1 MLLPGMSALRAALF
15 ALGLVAAS
23 SLAGIA
29 SASAQQFDVPASAR
43 SAIVDQ
49 TNAYRQAKGLGPL
62 TLSEDASSVAQA
74 YANYLARTAK
84 GGHRADGRD
93 PVQRLRAGGVKFC
106 KFRGEN
112 WHESW
117 TRPARASPD
126 AAMNAAMRFW
136 KRSPGHERALRS
148 RSTEIGVG
156 VAGWKHGNQ
165 WYYQEIQVFID
176 TSCLKRSQAVDQ
188 FHLSPIE
195 TQQGRRVAKARGDR
209 AVPTTLQLEH
219 GAPMR

>member
-1 MLLPGMSALRAALF
+1 MKLPGISALRAAPF
-15 ALGLVAAS
+15 ALGLIAAGLLAGAS
-23 SLAGIA
+23 SAN
-29 SASAQQFDVPASAR
+29 AQQFDVPASAR

-49 TNAYRQAKGLGPL
+49 TNAYRQAKGLTP
-62 TLSEDASSVAQA
+62 LSESAGASQVAQA
-74 YANYLARTAK
+74 YANYLAETAK

-126 AAMNAAMRFW
+126 AAMSAAMRFW
-136 KRSPGHERALRS
+136 KKSPGHERALRS

-156 VAGWKHGNQ
+156 VAGWKHGSQ

-188 FHLSPIE
+188 PPPLPE
-195 TQQGRRVAKARGDR
+195 RNPARL
-209 AVPTTLQLEH
+209 P
-219 GAPMR
+219 

>member
-1 MLLPGMSALRAALF
+1 MKLPGISALRAAPF
-15 ALGLVAAS
+15 ALGLIAAGLLAGAS
-23 SLAGIA
+23 SAN
-29 SASAQQFDVPASAR
+29 AQQFDVPASAR

-49 TNAYRQAKGLGPL
+49 TNAYRQAKGLTP
-62 TLSEDASSVAQA
+62 LSESAGASQVAQA
-74 YANYLARTAK
+74 YANYLAETAK

-126 AAMNAAMRFW
+126 TAMSAAMRFW
-136 KRSPGHERALRS
+136 KKSPGHERALRS

-156 VAGWKHGNQ
+156 VAGWKHGSQ

-188 FHLSPIE
+188 PPPLPE
-195 TQQGRRVAKARGDR
+195 RNPARL
-209 AVPTTLQLEH
+209 P
-219 GAPMR
+219 

>member
-1 MLLPGMSALRAALF
+1 MSTRKQGTTFLDRPPVPAALLLL
-15 ALGLVAAS
+15 ALVAISFVTPAP
-23 SLAGIA
+23 
-29 SASAQQFDVPASAR
+29 AQQFDVPSSAR

-49 TNAYRQAKGLGPL
+49 TNAYRQAKGLSPL

-176 TSCLKRSQAVDQ
+176 TSCLKGTKTASNVAAEEEDRTPSLPDRKP
-188 FHLSPIE
+188 SPPLPE
-195 TQQGRRVAKARGDR
+195 RNPGRL
-209 AVPTTLQLEH
+209 P
-219 GAPMR
+219 